1 MFLISTTEA
10 VLIITQTTP
19 EALAALA
26 AVWADQ
32 SIRHISGD
40 TLAIQWNPTITYSH
54 AHPTLV
60 SFPDPPPKRK
70 RRVWRL

>member
-26 AVWADQ
+26 ALAVVWADQ
-32 SIRHISGD
+32 SIRHISSD
-40 TLAIQWNPTITYSH
+40 TLAIQWDPTIT
-54 AHPTLV
+54 
-60 SFPDPPPKRK
+60 
-70 RRVWRL
+70 

>member
-19 EALAALA
+19 EALAA
-26 AVWADQ
+26 VWADQ

-40 TLAIQWNPTITYSH
+40 TLAIQWDPTIT
-54 AHPTLV
+54 
-60 SFPDPPPKRK
+60 
-70 RRVWRL
+70 